1 MATVIVCD
9 RCNDEIHGDLHK
21 LSHPDLKRTADV
33 CTPCMQTFLNWWKGK
48 DSFPSIQDLRA
59 RAFPI
64 LPGWTCTKC
73 GAFNGEAKE
82 NRLSCRSCEANYDG
96 AR

>member
-1 MATVIVCD
+1 MATIRVCD
-9 RCNDEIHGDLHK
+9 RCNREIYGEYRHI
-21 LSHPDLKRTADV
+21 SHPDFSSDRDMCEDCFKEFQKWFAK
-33 CTPCMQTFLNWWKGK
+33 PYQKFSK
-48 DSFPSIQDLRA
+48 DSH
-59 RAFPI
+59 I